1 LNHITCGS
9 FENGTPVLTVS
20 PKYMAGS
27 FAGCWAK
34 ENVEQNRADTKNRNL
49 TIIEYL
55 LMITMLGIVFGTF

>member
-1 LNHITCGS
+1 
-9 FENGTPVLTVS
+9 
-20 PKYMAGS
+20 MAGS